1 MKKLKPTHL
10 LCGSLLFL
18 FMSMGY
24 EKKNNENEL
33 LVAEAFELL
42 NKNGSNA
49 LQAIIVDSPENNS
62 KRTKNITNR
71 NPFFHT
77 FDISIW
83 SESNSPDKVF
93 YYCKIPGAA
102 IVALSCVTDKNL
114 HNEISVKYCKD
125 VTMKGSFTI
134 RTDSKTGIKKIDIS
148 DGQNPFSIY
157 LNIVY
162 YKEAIEKISDNDSKT
177 ESNNKILNSSA
188 IVALAY
194 MFALNNYTSYFADIM
209 LPELARCS
217 ESETFLKIVLQHLVE
232 QADAKSPSS
241 ESKESNAVARNNPKD
256 QATENIDSKVAP
268 EQHKAEQPTNE
279 KYDNESIKD
288 TSKKIT
294 FAFLILCSII
304 LLIFILVKVYIFI
317 LNHIEQK
324 SLQKFNL
331 IIRAGSISE
340 WKGRFLKVYKLSSS
354 KRRVIKDHERMLF
367 LLAFAP
373 RREKKHRKYIAKQL
387 DKNKGDNTV
396 FQLAIMALA
405 RSECIDLTVQK
416 AVDAFNNMA
425 IPENNPHFWTNLIK
439 NNKSPLL
446 YLYYI
451 AINELSLNTMHL
463 KQQQYSI
470 IGLYPFIKKN
480 ETNALLKEHILNF
493 ISVSLAIEEYNKG
506 FSTPFEDVGKGVE
519 NIAMKEEFSKF
530 DLQTGDEY
538 CKRFPP
544 TDSKDSD
551 LNKELPAEI
560 INLSAPS
567 KWLNSQEVESDTKNI
582 PESLRLKYCAK
593 NHHDRLRVVISLF
606 FNPQNDIDTINY
618 LSSTLGFLLHIIEE
632 KNNALVITFAG
643 WTAAALG
650 RCMTKDRVPSD
661 FIKENDYNKQTAEA
675 FQKINDEL
683 NADIETYNNYIEQY
697 KESGINYNAKK
708 MSSLKAKI
716 DKANEGAKGGIFHHQ
731 AKNNIIPFYHLLSIA
746 CDAQRE
752 NPRFVSQGAI
762 MGLLPYLLQN
772 RDEEADIF
780 KNVLA
785 ARSRLISESNA
796 FSFFE
801 VRAPQSCSKEEYAAL
816 LKEVLYCANPSI
828 PYADTTEFLDL
839 AEKEIPGVLSLLI
852 NYPLRLID
860 PINVKTDGF
869 YKFEPYHH
877 EMWTNYIPPKNEGQV
892 IKRYH
897 EVLDMTVP
905 NSTGLKL
912 SLFSDIYSVIPVL
925 FHEHSHY
932 RGNPN
937 EASVFLRTQL
947 FSKMLYNKYSNA
959 DSSKDFI
966 FNYLSDLLESDPNLK
981 YTEALN
987 QLIVTHY
994 GEKIA
999 KELAA
1004 LKADNHIELYNYLIE
1019 NANKKEKWCPEI
1031 KYPLLNEK
1039 EDNDNYILLRS
1050 ILIKAAIVERIIS
1063 TPMFNAILILYRHIY
1078 NKN

>member
-10 LCGSLLFL
+10 ICGSLLFL

-24 EKKNNENEL
+24 EKENNENEL
-33 LVAEAFELL
+33 LVAAAFELL

-49 LQAIIVDSPENNS
+49 LQAIIVDSQENNS
-62 KRTKNITNR
+62 KRTKNITNK
-71 NPFFHT
+71 NPFFRT

-162 YKEAIEKISDNDSKT
+162 YKEAIEKISDNDTET

-194 MFALNNYTSYFADIM
+194 MFALNNNTSYFADIM

-217 ESETFLKIVLQHLVE
+217 ESEIFLKIVLQHLAE
-232 QADAKSPSS
+232 QMGAKSPLS
-241 ESKESNAVARNNPKD
+241 ESKESNAVVRSPTKD
-256 QATENIDSKVAP
+256 QATESVDSKVAP
-268 EQHKAEQPTNE
+268 EQYKAEQPTKE
-279 KYDNESIKD
+279 KYDNESIED

-304 LLIFILVKVYIFI
+304 LLIFILVKVYVSI
-317 LNHIEQK
+317 LRNIARK
-324 SLQKFNL
+324 SVQKFFTKIKN
-331 IIRAGSISE
+331 GSVSE
-340 WKGRFLKVYKLSSS
+340 WKGSFFKVYKLSSS
-354 KRRVIKDHERMLF
+354 KRRVFKDHERMLF

-416 AVDAFNNMA
+416 AIDAFNNMA

-439 NNKSPLL
+439 NNKSPLP
-446 YLYYI
+446 YLFYI
-451 AINELSLNTMHL
+451 AINELTLNTKHL
-463 KQQQYSI
+463 KRQQYSI
-470 IGLYPFIKKN
+470 IGLYPFIKEN
-480 ETNALLKEHILNF
+480 ETSALLKEHILNF
-493 ISVSLAIEEYNKG
+493 ISVSLAIEECNKG

-544 TDSKDSD
+544 TDFKDSD

-567 KWLNSQEVESDTKNI
+567 EWLISQKEESGAKNI
-582 PESLRLKYCAK
+582 PESLSLKYCAE

-606 FNPQNDIDTINY
+606 FNPQNDFETINY
-618 LSSTLGFLLHIIEE
+618 LSSTLGFLLSTIKE

-661 FIKENDYNKQTAEA
+661 FIKENDYYKQTAEA

-708 MSSLKAKI
+708 MSNLKAKI

-752 NPRFVSQGAI
+752 NSRFVSQGAI

-772 RDEEADIF
+772 RDIEADMF
-780 KNVLA
+780 KNILT
-785 ARSRLISESNA
+785 ARSRLISESDA

-801 VRAPQSCSKEEYAAL
+801 VRAPQSCNKEEYAAL

-869 YKFEPYHH
+869 YKFEPYYH

-897 EVLDMTVP
+897 EVLDMTIP
-905 NSTGLKL
+905 NSTGIKL

-947 FSKMLYNKYSNA
+947 FSKLFYNKYNNA
-959 DSSKDFI
+959 DASKDFI
-966 FNYLSDLLESDPNLK
+966 FNFLSNLLGSDPDYK

-987 QLIVTHY
+987 NLIILHY
-994 GEKIA
+994 GEKISE
-999 KELAA
+999 ELAIID
-1004 LKADNHIELYNYLIE
+1004 ADDSIMCGNNYVKDTNEKL
-1019 NANKKEKWCPEI
+1019 KWCPEI

-1039 EDNDNYILLRS
+1039 EDSDNYKLLRK
-1050 ILIKAAIVERIIS
+1050 ILIKAAIVERTIS
-1063 TPMFNAILILYRHIY
+1063 TPMFNAILILYRHRF